1 LISVG
6 LVLADTKEIADKMS
20 WKLVAKRNDPATK
33 VGVAVFQKPEDNDL
47 YNLRE
52 PEATPP
58 FCEADDKPDAAW

>member
-1 LISVG
+1 
-6 LVLADTKEIADKMS
+6 MS

-33 VGVAVFQKPEDNDL
+33 VEVAVFQKPEDNDL